1 MTAICKDITARQ
13 EEYAACYAQF
23 LQQVRSHNQEA
34 YILCVYGIMTDRL
47 YPYVQKAVEIYQK
60 QTGDERIRA
69 LHIEP
74 HTEEAGYA
82 ADWHPSKLTHTRA
95 AGEVA
100 AQIRSLWEMC

>member
-1 MTAICKDITARQ
+1 
-13 EEYAACYAQF
+13 
-23 LQQVRSHNQEA
+23 
-34 YILCVYGIMTDRL
+34 MTDRL
-47 YPYVQKAVEIYQK
+47 YPYVQKAVEIYQQ

-82 ADWHPSKLTHTRA
+82 ADWHPSRLTHTRV

-100 AQIRSLWEMC
+100 AQISSLCGNR